1 MSLNRL
7 LAKLRLIQK
16 DTQKLIESFTE
27 VDGSTNP
34 NIYNK
39 AEKDLIDISKS
50 INKLQNLAEKT
61 TRTASKSSP
70 KNVPDSRNGDVSFE
84 LIDDSILESSD
95 SEDDLLIPKKTTVEE
110 PAKECKKES
119 NKPKPPHAA
128 KSHDIS
134 EGSTEGGDD
143 GDSDD
148 TAEYVDQNLDQTTD
162 LFDEEFVLDSP
173 VTKSTSKSKSTA
185 GGEMPST
192 STKVRIPILA

>member
-95 SEDDLLIPKKTTVEE
+95 SEDDLLIPKKTTEKE
-110 PAKECKKES
+110 PVKECKEES
-119 NKPKPPHAA
+119 NEPKPPHAA

-134 EGSTEGGDD
+134 EGSTEGDD

-173 VTKSTSKSKSTA
+173 VTKSTSKNKSTA

-192 STKVRIPILA
+192 STKVRITI